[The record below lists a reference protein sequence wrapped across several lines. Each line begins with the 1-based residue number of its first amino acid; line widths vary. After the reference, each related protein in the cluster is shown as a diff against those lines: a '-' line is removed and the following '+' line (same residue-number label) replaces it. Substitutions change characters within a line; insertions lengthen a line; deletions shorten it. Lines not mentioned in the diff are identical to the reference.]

1 MNGCS
6 LRYVGDMPFSFISGT
21 CDTFNIDEHPR
32 ILLCF
37 SRGNSHIISI
47 EPILDYEIRRCR
59 WLTRKNN
66 GMLGDIGKFNFD
78 AEFELNLLPN
88 SEYDHFLTRIGN
100 YRGKFS
106 IMLSRTGSHKNRN
119 RLEIQ

>member
-6 LRYVGDMPFSFISGT
+6 LRYVGDLPFSFITGT
-21 CDTFNIDEHPR
+21 CDTFNVDEDPK

-66 GMLGDIGKFNFD
+66 GMLGHIGKFNFD

-88 SEYDHFLTRIGN
+88 SEYDHFLARIGN

-106 IMLSRTGSHKNRN
+106 HITSKPGNHKTRN
-119 RLEIQ
+119 KLDIK